1 MVNFVLGRDLALTGT
16 WYQNKDIH
24 KVTWRSPDNKVCNQ
38 IDHIL
43 VDSRH
48 CTNVCDVRRMIGAE
62 IESGLFLVMAK
73 LRKVR
78 RLRKVKYR
86 NGVLVN

>member
-1 MVNFVLGRDLALTGT
+1 
-16 WYQNKDIH
+16 
-24 KVTWRSPDNKVCNQ
+24 
-38 IDHIL
+38 L